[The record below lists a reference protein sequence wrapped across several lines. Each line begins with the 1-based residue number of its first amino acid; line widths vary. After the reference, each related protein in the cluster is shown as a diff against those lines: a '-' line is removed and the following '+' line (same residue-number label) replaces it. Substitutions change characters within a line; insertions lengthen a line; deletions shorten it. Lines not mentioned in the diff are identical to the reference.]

1 MEQEKE
7 HHGHHQELQSL
18 SRLVN
23 IPKLRI
29 PVRGNVELYDC
40 IKALRQVDELLHVL
54 DLVLGVSEEEVH
66 GSSANCNGKGHENEV
81 ALRQADYLDVGPR
94 HRVVPENKP
103 LVCPDQSLPSPS
115 NLYTTKL
122 NKIDKRCDN

>member
-29 PVRGNVELYDC
+29 PVRGNVELHDS

-66 GSSANCNGKGHENEV
+66 GSSANCNG
-81 ALRQADYLDVGPR
+81 
-94 HRVVPENKP
+94 
-103 LVCPDQSLPSPS
+103 
-115 NLYTTKL
+115 
-122 NKIDKRCDN
+122 